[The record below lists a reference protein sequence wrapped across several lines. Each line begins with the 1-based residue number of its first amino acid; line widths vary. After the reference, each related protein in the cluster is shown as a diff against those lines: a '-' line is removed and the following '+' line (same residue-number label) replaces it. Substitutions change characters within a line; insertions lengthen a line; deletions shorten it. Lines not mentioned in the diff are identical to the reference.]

1 MRKGHLR
8 PKVMQTKKE
17 RINGRPI
24 NPKDE
29 NKVIGL
35 GKPNEISKNPWECRV
50 SKRAKEAQREQ
61 MGQGCPREKTKETQE
76 PISRKTNGHA
86 KPLGERV
93 NGWPKEAHQ
102 D

>member
-35 GKPNEISKNPWECRV
+35 GKPNEVSKNPWECRI
-50 SKRAKEAQREQ
+50 SKRVKE
-61 MGQGCPREKTKETQE
+61 
-76 PISRKTNGHA
+76 
-86 KPLGERV
+86 V
-93 NGWPKEAHQ
+93 
-102 D
+102 

>member
-1 MRKGHLR
+1 M
-8 PKVMQTKKE
+8 
-17 RINGRPI
+17 

-35 GKPNEISKNPWECRV
+35 GKPNEVSKSPWECKV
-50 SKRAKEAQREQ
+50 SKGAKEAQRKQ
-61 MGQGCPREKTKETQE
+61 VGQGCPKKASGPRMPKGTQE
-76 PISRKTNGHA
+76 PINRKTNGRT

-93 NGWPKEAHQ
+93 NGWPKVVQQ